1 MSDIINIDWDN
12 FRHEVSRLARRIT
25 GTKFKFVY
33 GIPSGGSFVAMEL
46 ARITELQMIDIET
59 DMDNI
64 HPGEV
69 LVVDD
74 LIDSGKTL
82 QPYIDNGFAWD
93 VLYRKPHSPR
103 TSSQVREVNKWIKFP
118 WEHETGPEDAVVR
131 MLSYIGEDP
140 NRVGLKDT
148 PERVV
153 RMWGEIYR
161 GYDPKKAPKKTCF
174 PNGEDGLRYDEM
186 IIDTGYFF
194 SQCEH
199 HMVPFFG
206 QYWFAYIPGDSII
219 GLSKVADW
227 IDYHA
232 AKLHIQERLVKDV
245 LDELDTILKTPFPTT
260 EEITEHKG
268 PLGLGLVMK
277 GRHLCKEMRDVKKYN
292 SAMITVDLRGSL
304 REDPAARAEFMRFVE

>member
-1 MSDIINIDWDN
+1 MSNIIEISWGD
-12 FRHEVSRLARRIT
+12 FQHEVTKLAKRI
-25 GTKFKFVY
+25 GDRYEYVY
-33 GIPSGGSFVAMEL
+33 GVPTGGSFVAMEL
-46 ARITELQMIDIET
+46 ARISNLQMIDITT

-64 HPGEV
+64 AIADV
-69 LVVDD
+69 LIVDD
-74 LIDSGKTL
+74 LVDSGKTL
-82 QPYIDNGFAWD
+82 ERYYEQGYECD
-93 VLYRKPHSPR
+93 VLYRKPHSPKDMVP
-103 TSSQVREVNKWIKFP
+103 QAQELDGWIKFP
-118 WEHETGPEDAVVR
+118 WEHETGPEDAIVR

-161 GYDPKKAPKKTCF
+161 GYDPNKKPKETCF

-206 QYWFAYIPGDSII
+206 QYWFAYIPGSTII

-227 IDYHA
+227 IDYKA
-232 AKLHIQERLVKDV
+232 AKLQIQERLVKEV
-245 LDELDTILKTPFPTT
+245 LDELTR
-260 EEITEHKG
+260 ITKDPVG
-268 PLGLGLVMK
+268 IGLVMK

-292 SAMITVDLRGSL
+292 SAMITTDLRGVL
-304 REDPAARAEFMRFVE
+304 REDHRARAEFMRFVG